1 MGSIKG
7 LIAFLIRMERFRGP
21 GNFSCQRASI
31 ASEVRV
37 SSPRAGR
44 RYPLPVRSRPSFA
57 MRCRAIAHPSNS
69 AAMKP
74 RARLARSPR
83 HANSQPVDGEEG
95 GGASSFERL
104 SSGDL
109 GDDVKTI
116 DWTSD
121 TPAVIARSPCDEAT
135 QGPRHAR
142 RQQPRRS
149 YCGPWVASLRCVPRG
164 RVLPMEEG
172 SIQIDVDESGS

>member
-1 MGSIKG
+1 MRCSRPAFVRSAGRVQTLASR
-7 LIAFLIRMERFRGP
+7 LI
-21 GNFSCQRASI
+21 SCQRASI

-121 TPAVIARSPCDEAT
+121 TPAVIARSLAT
-135 QGPRHAR
+135 K
-142 RQQPRRS
+142 QPRGHSMGGAGSPDGRTAAP
-149 YCGPWVASLRCVPRG
+149 GLLRFAVCPEGVFYQWRKVPSR
-164 RVLPMEEG
+164 
-172 SIQIDVDESGS
+172 